1 MLKPWIID
9 LWSRTLDELLYS
21 VLVFVSLSEHYSKLS
36 AWIMQLTFVAAGA
49 EKPPVSPSHRHSR
62 PSNGDSK
69 EILGSPRTPWNSLT
83 EEQKLAT
90 LHNLNDKLLKQ
101 VASLQ
106 THRESLTN
114 KVLQIEEELNVVS
127 NLLAYYFR
135 AFWSFVESFTVICEQ
150 VLRSLY
156 HSHFDG
162 YESQVMQTSDGYM

>member
-1 MLKPWIID
+1 M
-9 LWSRTLDELLYS
+9 
-21 VLVFVSLSEHYSKLS
+21 SLSEHYSKLS
-36 AWIMQLTFVAAGA
+36 AWIMQLTFVAAGV

-90 LHNLNDKLLKQ
+90 LHNLNDKLVKQ

-114 KVLQIEEELNVVS
+114 RVLQIEEELNVVS

-135 AFWSFVESFTVICEQ
+135 AF
-150 VLRSLY
+150 
-156 HSHFDG
+156 
-162 YESQVMQTSDGYM
+162 